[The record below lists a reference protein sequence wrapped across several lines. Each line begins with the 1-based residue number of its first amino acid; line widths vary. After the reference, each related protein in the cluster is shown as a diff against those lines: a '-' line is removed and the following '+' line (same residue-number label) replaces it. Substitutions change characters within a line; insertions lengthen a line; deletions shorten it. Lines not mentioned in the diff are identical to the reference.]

1 MQASLYGQVIR
12 WFQNH
17 NPESSDIETTKKKK
31 KKKVATE
38 VVTVDDDDEAV
49 ESHIKEL
56 RKEVKKNRMDNNKIV
71 RLLSLSYA
79 KRRDEMM
86 SESAVTRVSSTIQKY
101 PCFKKPRYVS
111 V

>member
-1 MQASLYGQVIR
+1 M
-12 WFQNH
+12 
-17 NPESSDIETTKKKK
+17 
-31 KKKVATE
+31 
-38 VVTVDDDDEAV
+38 DDDDEAV

-56 RKEVKKNRMDNNKIV
+56 RKDGNDKIV